1 MRMPEGLRNSGPT
14 FCRMTKAVIMD
25 QVGRNVFSY
34 VDDIVVASR
43 KKASYISDLT
53 ETFENMREVKLNLN
67 PEKCVFVVTRG

>member
-43 KKASYISDLT
+43 KKASYISDLA
-53 ETFENMREVKLNLN
+53 ETFENMREVKLKLN

>member
-53 ETFENMREVKLNLN
+53 ETFENMREVKLKLN